1 MPVSYITHN
10 GRKIL
15 YVNFKDMKTKDKV
28 MDNIEEM
35 KKFYVEA
42 TEDIYLLLDV
52 RGTYN
57 DPEVMDRLKTY
68 GKQYFNGKSVKRA
81 VLGVSGVKKIL
92 LKGYA
97 MFTKTEVQPFD
108 SEEDAKDYL
117 AS

>member
-1 MPVSYITHN
+1 MPVSYITHR

-15 YVNFKDMKTKDKV
+15 YVNFKDMKTKDIV
-28 MDNIEEM
+28 MNNIEEM

-68 GKQYFNGKSVKRA
+68 GKMYFNGKSVKRA